1 MRIIMAIACMLGLV
15 GALPAQAA
23 ELEDVFGRAVPLGQG
38 RPAVVLYANRD
49 TREVLRTHAFQFAY
63 QLRREH
69 PIMVVHVDLRDVPSF
84 FRSAARHELRKSH
97 RESISAIQ
105 KLFREQGQQPPDNLE
120 TSLYLVA
127 DSTGE
132 PHHALGL
139 EKGFLQVFAQAVSP
153 SGLEL
158 ARGRFPESA
167 PSIGRAIQSSLAP
180 SLLSSA
186 NSR

>member
-1 MRIIMAIACMLGLV
+1 MRIIVAVACMLGLV
-15 GALPAQAA
+15 GALPAHAA
-23 ELEDVFGRAVPLGQG
+23 ELKDVFGRAVPLGQG
-38 RPAVVLYANRD
+38 RPAVVLYANPD

-63 QLRREH
+63 QLRREY

-84 FRSAARHELRKSH
+84 FRGAARRELRKSH
-97 RESISAIQ
+97 RESIAAIQ
-105 KLFREQGQQPPDNLE
+105 KLFQEQGQQPPDNLE

-127 DSTGE
+127 DSTGA

-139 EKGFLQVFAQAVSP
+139 EKGFLQVLAQALSP

>member
-1 MRIIMAIACMLGLV
+1 MRIIVAVACMLGLV
-15 GALPAQAA
+15 GALPAHAA
-23 ELEDVFGRAVPLGQG
+23 ELQDVFGRTVPLGQG

-49 TREVLRTHAFQFAY
+49 TRDVLRAHAFQFAY
-63 QLRREH
+63 QLRREY

-84 FRSAARHELRKSH
+84 FRGAARRELRKSH
-97 RESISAIQ
+97 RESIEAIQ

-120 TSLYLVA
+120 ASLYLVA
-127 DSTGE
+127 DSTGA

-139 EKGFLQVFAQAVSP
+139 QKGFLQVLAQAVSP

-158 ARGRFPESA
+158 ARGHFPESA
-167 PSIGRAIQSSLAP
+167 PSIGRAIQSSLPPPLA
-180 SLLSSA
+180 SSA